1 LKIALAFDF
10 TATPRNPIFDACEQ
24 VLRNTKLQ

>member
-1 LKIALAFDF
+1 LKFALAFDL
-10 TATPRNPIFDACEQ
+10 TVTQPPIFFDACEQ